1 MYAAHKAGIVPVA
14 CFKQCILEL
23 CAALQASDRHT
34 GTNIQRKTEQQ
45 SSVHI
50 WRDRPSE
57 AVCHETGDEKGTAGV
72 CSTASE
78 C

>member
-1 MYAAHKAGIVPVA
+1 M
-14 CFKQCILEL
+14 
-23 CAALQASDRHT
+23 QASDRHT

-72 CSTASE
+72 CSTTSE
-78 C
+78 G